1 MTERQPDAAKPPA
14 LLVVASTTL
23 AYAVSGGLALL
34 LAGPPA
40 YASPLYPAA
49 GLAVIVVLIYGR
61 PALWG
66 VLLGALLVQGG
77 LATVRGASGLAGA
90 ALPVAIGLGA
100 VLQAAVSAALVRRHV
115 SQPLVLDA
123 PRDILRFALLGGVL
137 GCAASASVATLALLT
152 LGDMPT
158 AAASSTWLTWWL
170 GDTLGVLIAS
180 PLALVLIGRPRE
192 DWRPRGRTLALPL
205 LAALALLAAALLE
218 LSHLNQ
224 KRVQAAF
231 ERDADR
237 LAAAAESRLAVPIHA
252 LQALHSSALVR
263 SPLNQR
269 ALEQAAGWWLK
280 QQPSSL
286 LAMGYS
292 ELVSLDRLAAFEA
305 AARADGQSD
314 YRVFERDEG
323 QARAADGEVLAIR
336 LITPVDGNWG
346 ALGVNA
352 LSIPEARAAIL
363 ATRASGQPA
372 VSQGFKL
379 TQAAGDETGVVIYQ
393 ALYGGN
399 GTDESADAD
408 SPSTP
413 STPNTRNARFSGVIF
428 VTVPTERVL
437 AGLATAAQ
445 SRIRWCLVDADST
458 AIRQRLAGPTGCEAA
473 VTQPSA
479 LAAMRTLTLGGRAL
493 ELRMAADPGALRAEK
508 DGAWLLSAVG
518 LAAVSLLGA
527 LLLTVTGHTRRTE
540 RAVHSGTADLRRE
553 IRERAAAE
561 AALRESEERLRNILD
576 HAPLGVM
583 FLDPQGLVIEC
594 NPRFAAMVGSTPAAL
609 RGVAVSAHLHPDE
622 VPRILGLRRALLE
635 GAATCVVEP
644 LRLRNVAGEETMVR
658 VSASALRSPD
668 GRLLRMVAAVEDITE
683 HLRLLDSEQALQR
696 AEAANRA
703 KSEFLS
709 RMSHELRTPLNAMI
723 GFAQLLG
730 LDRDNALPPQ
740 QRDWALQ
747 IQRAGWHLL
756 ELINETLD
764 LARIESGAVKLETAP
779 LALAPLVATCR
790 AMVAT
795 PAAQRG
801 IRIEEELGPDAGAVL
816 ADPTRLRQV
825 LTNLLSNAVKYN
837 VDGGSVTLTTRRR
850 TLHGDEGQG
859 DVIEIAVADTGLGM
873 TAEQQAALFQPYN
886 RLGRENSPIEGTGIG
901 LVITRRLAELMSG
914 TLDAKSEAGRGSTF
928 TLCLPA
934 ATAQEAPEVGGHT
947 VPAPYHQRLVHYV
960 EDNET
965 NIEVMRGVLAQRAQI
980 RLETSQLGLDG
991 LAAIRA
997 QQPNLIL
1004 LDMQLPDISGLE
1016 LLRHLKQD
1024 DSVAHIP
1031 VVVVSA
1037 DATLIAT
1044 EQALTSGAAHYVTK
1058 PVDVAQL
1065 LQIVDDILEG
1075 AETRWG

>member
-1 MTERQPDAAKPPA
+1 MTERQPAAGQLPA
-14 LLVVASTTL
+14 FQVVVGTAL
-23 AYAVSGGLALL
+23 AYALIGGLAVF

-49 GLAVIVVLIYGR
+49 GLALVAVLVYGR
-61 PALWG
+61 AALWG
-66 VLLGALLVQGG
+66 VLLGALVISGSLAALRDAPG
-77 LATVRGASGLAGA
+77 LASVALSLLIGMGAM
-90 ALPVAIGLGA
+90 
-100 VLQAAVSAALVRRHV
+100 LQASVSAALVRRHV

-137 GCAASASVATLALLT
+137 GCAASASVATLALLA
-152 LGDMPT
+152 LGNLPP
-158 AAASSTWLTWWL
+158 ASASNVWLTWWL
-170 GDTLGVLIAS
+170 GDTLGVLIAA

-218 LSHLNQ
+218 LARLDRE
-224 KRVQAAF
+224 RVRAAF

-237 LAAAAESRLAVPIHA
+237 LVAAAESRLAVPIHA
-252 LQALHSSALVR
+252 LQALHSSARVR
-263 SPLNQR
+263 DPLDQSS
-269 ALEQAAGWWLK
+269 LEQVAGWWLT
-280 QQPSSL
+280 QQPSRL

-292 ELVSLDRLAAFEA
+292 ERISLDRLAAFEA
-305 AARADGQSD
+305 AARADGLAD
-314 YRVFERDEG
+314 YRVFDRDGG
-323 QARAADGEVLAIR
+323 QARAADGEVVAVR
-336 LITPVDGNWG
+336 RITPVDGNRG

-352 LSIPEARAAIL
+352 LSIPAAREAIL
-363 ATRASGQPA
+363 TTRASGQPA
-372 VSQGFKL
+372 VSQGFRL
-379 TQAAGDETGVVIYQ
+379 TQAVGDETGVVIYQ
-393 ALYGGN
+393 ALYSGSGG
-399 GTDESADAD
+399 GSGGGALADAAAR
-408 SPSTP
+408 S
-413 STPNTRNARFSGVIF
+413 ARFSGVIF
-428 VTVPTERVL
+428 VTVPTERAL

-445 SRIRWCLVDADST
+445 SHMRWCLVDADS
-458 AIRQRLAGPTGCEAA
+458 AAARRRLAGPVGCEASVA
-473 VTQPSA
+473 QPGA
-479 LAAMRTLTLGGRAL
+479 LATLRPLTLGGRAL
-493 ELRMAADPGALRAEK
+493 ELRLAANPGALRNERE
-508 DGAWLLSAVG
+508 GAWILSLVG

-540 RAVHSGTADLRRE
+540 RAVHSSTADLRRE

-561 AALRESEERLRNILD
+561 AALRESEERLRSILD

-583 FLDPQGLVIEC
+583 FMDPQGHVIDC
-594 NPRFAAMVGSTPAAL
+594 NPRFAAMVGGTPAQM
-609 RGVAVSAHLHPDE
+609 RGVAVSEHLHPDE
-622 VPRILGLRRALLE
+622 LPRILGLRRALLE
-635 GAATCVVEP
+635 GAATCMVEP
-644 LRLRNVAGEETMVR
+644 LRLRNVTGEETMVR

-668 GRLLRMVAAVEDITE
+668 GRLLRMVGVVEDITE
-683 HLRLLDSEQALQR
+683 HLRLLDSDRALQR
-696 AEAANRA
+696 AEAANLA

-730 LDRDNALPPQ
+730 LERENALPPQ
-740 QRDWALQ
+740 QREWAQQ

-756 ELINETLD
+756 EMINETLD
-764 LARIESGAVKLETAP
+764 LARIESGTVKLETAP

-790 AMVAT
+790 EMMAT

-801 IRIEEELGPDAGAVL
+801 IRIEEKFGPEASAVL
-816 ADPTRLRQV
+816 AHPMRLRQV

-850 TLHGDEGQG
+850 SAHADEGQG
-859 DVIEIAVADTGLGM
+859 DVVEIAVADTGLGM

-901 LVITRRLAELMSG
+901 LVISRRLAELMNG
-914 TLDAKSEAGRGSTF
+914 TLHAESEAGRGSTF

-934 ATAQEAPEVGGHT
+934 AAAQEPPGVGRSAM
-947 VPAPYHQRLVHYV
+947 PAPYHQRLVHYV

-997 QQPNLIL
+997 QQPDLIL
-1004 LDMQLPDISGLE
+1004 LDMQLPDISGLA

-1037 DATLIAT
+1037 DATIPAT

-1058 PVDVAQL
+1058 PVDVAQF
-1065 LQIVDDILEG
+1065 LQIVDAILEG
-1075 AETRWG
+1075 TETRWG

>member
-1 MTERQPDAAKPPA
+1 MTKRQPAAGQLPA
-14 LLVVASTTL
+14 FQVVAGTAL
-23 AYAVSGGLALL
+23 AYALSGGLALF

-49 GLAVIVVLIYGR
+49 GLAVVVALVYGR

-77 LATVRGASGLAGA
+77 LATVRGASGLASA
-90 ALPVAIGLGA
+90 ALPVVISLGA
-100 VLQAAVSAALVRRHV
+100 VLQAVVSAALVRRHV

-123 PRDILRFALLGGVL
+123 PRDILRFAVLGGVL
-137 GCAASASVATLALLT
+137 GCAASASVATLALLS
-152 LGDMPT
+152 LGGMPT

-170 GDTLGVLIAS
+170 GDTLGVLVAA

-192 DWRPRGRTLALPL
+192 DWRPRGRTLAVPL
-205 LAALALLAAALLE
+205 LAALALLAGALLQ
-218 LSHLNQ
+218 LSRLDQ
-224 KRVQAAF
+224 ERLQAAF

-263 SPLNQR
+263 SPLDQS
-269 ALEQAAGWWLK
+269 ALEQAAGWWLT

-292 ELVSLDRLAAFEA
+292 ELVSLERLAAFEA

-314 YRVFERDEG
+314 YRVFERDAG

-336 LITPVDGNWG
+336 LITPVKGNQG

-352 LSIPEARAAIL
+352 LSIPAARAAIL
-363 ATRASGQPA
+363 ATRVSGQPA

-393 ALYGGN
+393 ALYGASGN
-399 GTDESADAD
+399 GATALADAAD
-408 SPSTP
+408 A
-413 STPNTRNARFSGVIF
+413 NTRSARFSGVVF

-445 SRIRWCLVDADST
+445 SRIRWCLVDGDGAAS
-458 AIRQRLAGPTGCEAA
+458 RQRLAGPVGCEASVA
-473 VTQPSA
+473 QPGA
-479 LAAMRTLTLGGRAL
+479 LAATRTLTLGGRAL
-493 ELRMAADPGALRAEK
+493 ELRMAAAPGAVLAERE
-508 DGAWLLSAVG
+508 GAWLLSLVG

-583 FLDPQGLVIEC
+583 FMDPQGHVIDC
-594 NPRFAAMVGSTPAAL
+594 NPRFAAMVGGTPAQM
-609 RGVAVSAHLHPDE
+609 RGVAVSEHLHPDE
-622 VPRILGLRRALLE
+622 LPRILGLRRALLD
-635 GAATCVVEP
+635 GAATCMVEP
-644 LRLRNVAGEETMVR
+644 LRLRHVTGQVTQVR
-658 VSASALRSPD
+658 VSASALRGPD
-668 GRLLRMVAAVEDITE
+668 GRLLRMVGVVEDITE

-740 QRDWALQ
+740 QREWAQQ

-756 ELINETLD
+756 EMINETLD

-779 LALAPLVATCR
+779 LALAALVATCR

-801 IRIEEELGPDAGAVL
+801 IRIEEQIALEASAVL
-816 ADPTRLRQV
+816 ADPMRLRQV

-850 TLHGDEGQG
+850 SARADEGPG
-859 DVIEIAVADTGLGM
+859 DVVEIAVADTGLGM

-901 LVITRRLAELMSG
+901 LVISRRLAELMNG
-914 TLDAKSEAGRGSTF
+914 TLHAESEAGRGSTF

-934 ATAQEAPEVGGHT
+934 AAAHGPPDVGSNA

-997 QQPNLIL
+997 QQPDLIL
-1004 LDMQLPDISGLE
+1004 LDMQLPDISGLS

-1037 DATLIAT
+1037 DATFPAT

-1058 PVDVAQL
+1058 PVDVAQFL
-1065 LQIVDDILEG
+1065 RIVDDILEG

>member
-1 MTERQPDAAKPPA
+1 MTERQPAAGQLPA
-14 LLVVASTTL
+14 FQVVAGTAL
-23 AYAVSGGLALL
+23 AYALSGGLALF

-49 GLAVIVVLIYGR
+49 GLALVAVLVYGR
-61 PALWG
+61 AALWG
-66 VLLGALLVQGG
+66 VLLGALVISGSLAALRDAPG
-77 LATVRGASGLAGA
+77 LASA
-90 ALPVAIGLGA
+90 ALPVVISLGA
-100 VLQAAVSAALVRRHV
+100 VLQAVISAALVRRHV

-123 PRDILRFALLGGVL
+123 PRDMLRFALLGGVL
-137 GCAASASVATLALLT
+137 GCMASASVATLALLA
-152 LGDMPT
+152 LGNLPP
-158 AAASSTWLTWWL
+158 AAASSIWLTWWL
-170 GDTLGVLIAS
+170 GDTLGVLIAA
-180 PLALVLIGRPRE
+180 PLALVLVGRPRE
-192 DWRPRGRTLALPL
+192 DWRPRGRTLAVPL
-205 LAALALLAAALLE
+205 LAALALLAAGLLE
-218 LSHLNQ
+218 LGRLD
-224 KRVQAAF
+224 KERVRAAF

-252 LQALHSSALVR
+252 LQAQHSSALVR
-263 SPLNQR
+263 SPLDQSS
-269 ALEQAAGWWLK
+269 LEQAAGWWLT

-292 ELVSLDRLAAFEA
+292 ERVSLERLAAFEA
-305 AARADGQSD
+305 AARDDGLAD
-314 YRVFERDEG
+314 YRVFDRDGG
-323 QARAADGEVLAIR
+323 QARAADGEVVAVRRIA
-336 LITPVDGNWG
+336 PVDGNRG

-352 LSIPEARAAIL
+352 LSIPAARAAIL

-372 VSQGFKL
+372 VSQGFRL
-379 TQAAGDETGVVIYQ
+379 TQAVGDETGVVIYQ
-393 ALYGGN
+393 ALYSGSGG
-399 GTDESADAD
+399 GSSGGSGVGALADAAAR
-408 SPSTP
+408 S
-413 STPNTRNARFSGVIF
+413 ARFRGVIF
-428 VTVPTERVL
+428 VTVPTERAL

-445 SRIRWCLVDADST
+445 SHMRWCLVDADS
-458 AIRQRLAGPTGCEAA
+458 AAARRRLAGPVGCEASVA
-473 VTQPSA
+473 QPGA
-479 LAAMRTLTLGGRAL
+479 LAAMRPLNLGGRAL
-493 ELRMAADPGALRAEK
+493 ELRIAADPGAMRAERE
-508 DGAWLLSAVG
+508 GAWLLSLVG

-561 AALRESEERLRNILD
+561 AALRESEERLRSILN

-583 FLDPQGLVIEC
+583 FLDPQGHVIDC
-594 NPRFAAMVGSTPAAL
+594 NPRFAAMVGSTPAQM
-609 RGVAVSAHLHPDE
+609 RGVAVSEHLHADE
-622 VPRILGLRRALLE
+622 LPRILGLRRALLE
-635 GAATCVVEP
+635 GAATCVLEP
-644 LRLRNVAGEETMVR
+644 LRLRNVTGEETMVR
-658 VSASALRSPD
+658 VSTSALRSPD
-668 GRLLRMVAAVEDITE
+668 GRLLRMVGVVEDITE
-683 HLRLLDSEQALQR
+683 HLRLLDSERALQR
-696 AEAANRA
+696 AEAANLA

-730 LDRDNALPPQ
+730 LERENGLAPQ
-740 QRDWALQ
+740 PREWAQQ

-756 ELINETLD
+756 EMINETLD

-801 IRIEEELGPDAGAVL
+801 IRIEEKFGPEASAVL
-816 ADPTRLRQV
+816 ADPMRLRQV

-837 VDGGSVTLTTRRR
+837 VDGGLVTLTTRRR
-850 TLHGDEGQG
+850 SLRSDEGQG

-901 LVITRRLAELMSG
+901 LVISRRLAELMNG
-914 TLDAKSEAGRGSTF
+914 TLHAESEAGRGSTF

-934 ATAQEAPEVGGHT
+934 AAAHEPADVG
-947 VPAPYHQRLVHYV
+947 VSAMPAPYHQRLVHYV

-997 QQPNLIL
+997 QQPDLIL
-1004 LDMQLPDISGLE
+1004 LDMQLPDISGLA

-1037 DATLIAT
+1037 DATIPAT

-1058 PVDVAQL
+1058 PVDVAQFL
-1065 LQIVDDILEG
+1065 KIVDDILEG